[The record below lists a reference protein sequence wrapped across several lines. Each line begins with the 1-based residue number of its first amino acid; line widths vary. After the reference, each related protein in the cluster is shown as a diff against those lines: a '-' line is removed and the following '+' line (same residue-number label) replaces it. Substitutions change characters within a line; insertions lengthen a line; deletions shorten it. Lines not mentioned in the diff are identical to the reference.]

1 MDKEALSDI
10 LEKIENFPCLP
21 ILPEE
26 LFFYAY
32 PDILSCSN
40 PRC

>member
-1 MDKEALSDI
+1 MEQEALAQM
-10 LEKIENFPCLP
+10 LERVENIPCLP
-21 ILPEE
+21 ILAEE

-40 PRC
+40 PKC